1 MINVNSGVSVQ
12 LQHESN
18 PALNTVTAYGPDYI
32 EINEVAYRHAV
43 YFGPEGEIHAWDID
57 TSADIDRKVLQKI
70 VGLAT
75 TTADPM
81 DFLNGAAP
89 KKPKDAP
96 EILLIG
102 TGLKHRLLPAA
113 VTQPLLSLGIGVE
126 SMTTEAAARTY
137 NILMTEGRRVVAA
150 LLPNKEIA

>member
-1 MINVNSGVSVQ
+1 MEVSVQ

-43 YFGPEGEIHAWDID
+43 YFAPKGDIQTWDIGSPDEIGADMLRQIAGID
-57 TSADIDRKVLQKI
+57 TAPV
-70 VGLAT
+70 
-75 TTADPM
+75 DPM
-81 DFLNGAAP
+81 DFLNGVGPA
-89 KKPKDAP
+89 KPKDAP

-102 TGLKHRLLPAA
+102 MGLKHRMLPVQA
-113 VTQPLLSLGIGVE
+113 TQPLLRLGIGVE
-126 SMTTEAAARTY
+126 SMTTEAASRTY
-137 NILMTEGRRVVAA
+137 NILMTEGRRVIAA

>member
-1 MINVNSGVSVQ
+1 MQ

-32 EINEVAYRHAV
+32 EINEVTYRHAV
-43 YFGPEGEIHAWDID
+43 HFAPEGEIQIWEID
-57 TSADIDRKVLQKI
+57 SPGDIDRAVLQKI
-70 VGLAT
+70 VGIETVA
-75 TTADPM
+75 ADPM
-81 DFLNGAAP
+81 DFLNGAP
-89 KKPKDAP
+89 RKKPKDAP

-102 TGLKHRLLPAA
+102 TGLKHRLLPTA

-126 SMTTEAAARTY
+126 AMTTEAAARTY